1 MAIIV
6 IQTLAIGGGSLLG
19 ERMAE
24 QSEQRR
30 LAVARLETAL
40 EENAGLHAQLLTLAR
55 EAGVLDER
63 QRMAAEIH
71 DTIAQGLTG
80 VVTQLEA
87 AEQAS
92 DRPEDWQRHVRNAI
106 GLARDSLSEAR
117 RSVEGSRPE
126 RLETARL
133 PDALADVAREWSE
146 LNGIPVEVT
155 TTGDVQPLHPEVE
168 VALLRTAQEA
178 LANVAKHANA
188 ARAWLTLSYMGDVVS
203 LDVRDDGVGFTV
215 PASTEGRGRRLRAV
229 GDAPA
234 REPGGRH
241 AGHRIRA
248 GWWDRRLGTRAGD
261 RRARAGRTDVTATP
275 IRLLIVDDHPVVRD
289 GLRGMFSGD
298 PGFDVVG
305 EAADGAEAIELAAR
319 LLPDVILMDLRM
331 PGVNGAAAIR
341 ALAERH
347 VPSRVLVLT
356 TYDSDSDVVP
366 AIEAGAT
373 GYLLKDSPRQEL
385 FRAVRAASQGES
397 VLASSV
403 ATKLMSQLRGPAP
416 EALSDRELEVLSL
429 IAQGETNRGAAAR
442 LFISEATVK
451 THLLHI
457 YAKLN
462 VNDRAAAVATA
473 FERGLLPT
481 SRGT

>member
-1 MAIIV
+1 
-6 IQTLAIGGGSLLG
+6 
-19 ERMAE
+19 
-24 QSEQRR
+24 
-30 LAVARLETAL
+30 
-40 EENAGLHAQLLTLAR
+40 
-55 EAGVLDER
+55 
-63 QRMAAEIH
+63 
-71 DTIAQGLTG
+71 
-80 VVTQLEA
+80 
-87 AEQAS
+87 
-92 DRPEDWQRHVRNAI
+92 
-106 GLARDSLSEAR
+106 
-117 RSVEGSRPE
+117 
-126 RLETARL
+126 
-133 PDALADVAREWSE
+133 
-146 LNGIPVEVT
+146 
-155 TTGDVQPLHPEVE
+155 
-168 VALLRTAQEA
+168 
-178 LANVAKHANA
+178 
-188 ARAWLTLSYMGDVVS
+188 
-203 LDVRDDGVGFTV
+203 
-215 PASTEGRGRRLRAV
+215 
-229 GDAPA
+229 
-234 REPGGRH
+234 
-241 AGHRIRA
+241 
-248 GWWDRRLGTRAGD
+248 
-261 RRARAGRTDVTATP
+261 VTA

-305 EAADGAEAIELAAR
+305 EASDGAEAIELAAR
-319 LLPDVILMDLRM
+319 LIPDVILMDLRM

-341 ALAERH
+341 ALAERQI
-347 VPSRVLVLT
+347 PSRVLVLT

-403 ATKLMSQLRGPAP
+403 ATRLMSQLRGGPAP
-416 EALSDRELEVLSL
+416 EALSERELEVLRL

-481 SRGT
+481 GREG